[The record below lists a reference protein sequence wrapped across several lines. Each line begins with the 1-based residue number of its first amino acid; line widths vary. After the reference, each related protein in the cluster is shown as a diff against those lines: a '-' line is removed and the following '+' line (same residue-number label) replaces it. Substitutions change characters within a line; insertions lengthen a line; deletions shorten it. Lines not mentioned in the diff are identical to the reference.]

1 MSATTRTSSPGG
13 STDPAALPGDDRR
26 MLAEIRAYC
35 LSRAQAAPD
44 AWPTPEARARQR
56 AYAAVASAAG
66 ALLEEMDGGGKGRG

>member
-1 MSATTRTSSPGG
+1 
-13 STDPAALPGDDRR
+13 